1 MFKME
6 EKTDKRPW
14 QVAKERSL
22 KAVTAKLTS
31 MGYTM
36 KPEEV
41 TKVTVTKN
49 LTKFRTFLLNDYEFK
64 GTNIFIVFNE
74 DYSSYID
81 LDGKVCEEPQ
91 MYILPKIDNY
101 ADVYE
106 NLNLHAYG
114 PYAVP
119 VADFKVLPYKE
130 GFEPK
135 KAKPIKASKIGTGT
149 GLLDLDLETP
159 TIDVD
164 GWDENFSTMTIKD
177 FIAILHCYPVSDK
190 PQLNE
195 IIKRINVS
203 RTKG

>member
-1 MFKME
+1 ME
-6 EKTDKRPW
+6 EKEKKPW
-14 QVAKERSL
+14 ALAKERSI
-22 KAVTAKLTS
+22 KPVIAKLHS

-36 KPEEV
+36 TDEAAAK
-41 TKVTVTKN
+41 TTVTKN

-64 GTNIFIVFNE
+64 GTNIFVIFNE
-74 DYSSYID
+74 DYGHYID
-81 LDGKVCEEPQ
+81 LEGNVCSEPQ
-91 MYILPKIDNY
+91 LYIIPKIDNY

-106 NLNLHAYG
+106 NLNLHPYG

-135 KAKPIKASKIGTGT
+135 KAKPIKASKVGTGT
-149 GLLDLDLETP
+149 GLLDLEIP
-159 TIDVD
+159 GPDVES
-164 GWDENFSTMTIKD
+164 WDENFSTMTIKD

-190 PQLNE
+190 PEINE

>member
-1 MFKME
+1 ME
-6 EKTDKRPW
+6 EKTEKRPW
-14 QVAKERSL
+14 QAAKERSL
-22 KAVTAKLTS
+22 KAVIAKLES

-36 KPEEV
+36 TDEAASK
-41 TKVTVTKN
+41 TTVTKN

-64 GTNIFIVFNE
+64 GTNIFVIFNE
-74 DYSSYID
+74 DYSNYID
-81 LDGKVCEEPQ
+81 LDGKVCTEPQ
-91 MYILPKIDNY
+91 LYIIPKIDNY

-106 NLNLHAYG
+106 NLNLHPYG

-119 VADFKVLPYKE
+119 VADFKTLPYKE

-135 KAKPIKASKIGTGT
+135 KTKSVKASKVGTGT
-149 GLLDLDLETP
+149 GLLDLETP
-159 TIDVD
+159 GPDVEN
-164 GWDENFSTMTIKD
+164 WDENLSTMTIKD

-190 PQLNE
+190 SEINE